1 MNDRS
6 HLRSSRSQGHFHRR
20 RPDDIYIRNP
30 PAHTFAYSSVEQL
43 ALTPDFLIDREEEK
57 EDTILSMQTPKLLLP
72 STNVSSSPRNFFLE
86 KPPADWDSEQ
96 SPISPGVTMLLSP
109 ASCLDGDGVDLEVM
123 EFFQTATYAGAK
135 TFADNTQVVPRS
147 LNENKKKSTPKIGLP
162 SPKTPQAWSST
173 EEPDISTL
181 PPREVVERNI
191 LEARLK
197 LTGQVTSNEKP
208 LDFEESEFSPKKNP
222 LEAYLVAPRP
232 MRGRKQTKSPLSDV
246 KQTEMSPECGQCH
259 TLPVDHPRRNI
270 ESKRSLSQSRQQL
283 KPSPSGNNILRST
296 RSQKSMLEPTPA
308 MHPTISRTPSPAF
321 DFDDSDITD
330 IESDTEFDERG
341 NERLSR
347 CETLSSQDPHSPM
360 FDRPPQP
367 LEKDWKFRLQ
377 QDYAMGTLGTPLPPS
392 IFSSGNQPPRD
403 ISKLKNRKIDEVGLP
418 HNNATYP
425 KDYTKGTR
433 ISRPRQHSAESSIHS
448 STSHIV
454 PPPRRNSPPITA
466 PIHQDQMKERGAS
479 FEPESRTPRTLVSNW
494 LSSISSNAGRKEPS
508 REQDVFWKKTRS
520 WGRKTKPK
528 MESWI

>member
-6 HLRSSRSQGHFHRR
+6 HLRGSRSQGHFHRR

-43 ALTPDFLIDREEEK
+43 VLTPELLIDREEEK
-57 EDTILSMQTPKLLLP
+57 ENIILSMRTPDLP
-72 STNVSSSPRNFFLE
+72 HSTNVSSSLRNFFLE
-86 KPPADWDSEQ
+86 KPPANWNSEQ
-96 SPISPGVTMLLSP
+96 SPISPGVTMILSP

-123 EFFQTATYAGAK
+123 EFFQTATYAGARS
-135 TFADNTQVVPRS
+135 FAENTQAVPRS
-147 LNENKKKSTPKIGLP
+147 MDANEKKPIPKIGLP
-162 SPKTPQAWSST
+162 SPKTPKAWPSI

-197 LTGQVTSNEKP
+197 LTGQVASNENH
-208 LDFEESEFSPKKNP
+208 LNFEESKFSLKENS

-246 KQTEMSPECGQCH
+246 KQRKKSPECGQCH
-259 TLPVDHPRRNI
+259 TLPVDNRRRPV
-270 ESKRSLSQSRQQL
+270 ESKRSLSQGRQQL
-283 KPSPSGNNILRST
+283 KPSPSGNNILRTT

-308 MHPTISRTPSPAF
+308 MHAAISRTPSPVF
-321 DFDDSDITD
+321 DFDDSEITD

-360 FDRPPQP
+360 FDKPPQP

-377 QDYAMGTLGTPLPPS
+377 QDYAMGTLDTSVPPS
-392 IFSSGNQPPRD
+392 IFSPGSQPPKD
-403 ISKLKNRKIDEVGLP
+403 ISKLKSRKIDEVGLP
-418 HNNATYP
+418 NNSATYQ

-433 ISRPRQHSAESSIHS
+433 ISRPRQPSAESSMHS

-454 PPPRRNSPPITA
+454 PSPRRNSPPIIA

-494 LSSISSNAGRKEPS
+494 LSSISSSTGRKEQS
-508 REQDVFWKKTRS
+508 REQEVFWKKTRS
-520 WGRKTKPK
+520 WGRRTKPK